1 MKSFCALI
9 IDWLWM
15 DTKAARCK
23 RAKLD
28 SLHDVFFFC
37 WCYVMCRLMKFAN
50 IDSISRPESDWVV
63 HLQVCRR
70 FLHLHYFSFEGHRRL
85 LSAFACDFVT
95 SISGLLHESHASWS
109 TPQVIQVDPPTE
121 HTTKKEK
128 RDESREIVIRQ
139 HHQHHITLH
148 PLSRRNK
155 KNEKKKLSRF
165 ALSAAARPM
174 CL

>member
-1 MKSFCALI
+1 M
-9 IDWLWM
+9 D

-28 SLHDVFFFC
+28 SLHDEFFFC
-37 WCYVMCRLMKFAN
+37 WCYAMCRLMKFAN
-50 IDSISRPESDWVV
+50 IDSISLAPESDWVV

-70 FLHLHYFSFEGHRRL
+70 FSASLHYFSFESHRRL

-95 SISGLLHESHASWS
+95 SISELLHESRAASWS
-109 TPQVIQVDPPTE
+109 TPQVISSWPTKTSIV
-121 HTTKKEK
+121 HTTNKTKKEK

-155 KNEKKKLSRF
+155 YVKKSSLDS
-165 ALSAAARPM
+165 LSAQQRARV

>member
-1 MKSFCALI
+1 MIRRL
-9 IDWLWM
+9 
-15 DTKAARCK
+15 R
-23 RAKLD
+23 
-28 SLHDVFFFC
+28 DVNVQNSTLFTTSFFFL
-37 WCYVMCRLMKFAN
+37 LMLCDVSPDEIRKHWLYF
-50 IDSISRPESDWVV
+50 SRPESDWVV

-128 RDESREIVIRQ
+128 RDESRKIVIRQ

-155 KNEKKKLSRF
+155 KKNEKK
-165 ALSAAARPM
+165 ALSIRSQRSSAPDVFVNK
-174 CL
+174 